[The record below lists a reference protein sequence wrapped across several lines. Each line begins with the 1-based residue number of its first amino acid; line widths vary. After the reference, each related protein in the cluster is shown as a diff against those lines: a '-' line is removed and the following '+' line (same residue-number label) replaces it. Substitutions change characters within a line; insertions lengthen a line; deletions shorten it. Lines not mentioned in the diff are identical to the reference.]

1 MTKCIDYLTLRR
13 YTILEVRESGE
24 CKMNNTMLSD
34 RIEKF
39 ILELLNKQSNDELLL
54 KRKDVADLL
63 ECAPSQV
70 TYVINTRFSSDNRF
84 IVESRRG
91 SGGYI
96 KIRMRQANHTEQV
109 HIPDFNVGTRQKSG
123 RDSAMGKDN
132 PNSIES
138 IEKGLDGYFRMLADY
153 DIITGQ
159 EYRLICM
166 MTHTMLEYC
175 PESHRREAAKT
186 MIHRIEWA
194 LKGE

>member
-1 MTKCIDYLTLRR
+1 
-13 YTILEVRESGE
+13 
-24 CKMNNTMLSD
+24 MNNTMLSD
-34 RIEKF
+34 KIEKF
-39 ILELLNKQSNDELLL
+39 ILELLNKQANDELLL

-70 TYVINTRFSSDNRF
+70 TYVINTRFSSDDRF
-84 IVESRRG
+84 VVESRRG

-96 KIRMRQANHTEQV
+96 KISMRPMNHSGTIHMPDFDMTNHT
-109 HIPDFNVGTRQKSG
+109 KSERG
-123 RDSAMGKDN
+123 SSTVKNN
-132 PNSIES
+132 PNGIES

-159 EYRLICM
+159 EYRLICT

-186 MIHRIEWA
+186 MIRRMEWA

>member
-1 MTKCIDYLTLRR
+1 ME
-13 YTILEVRESGE
+13 YTILEVWESGE
-24 CKMNNTMLSD
+24 FKMNNAMLSD

-39 ILELLNKQSNDELLL
+39 ILELLNKQANDELLL

-96 KIRMRQANHTEQV
+96 KISMRPVNHAERV
-109 HIPDFNVGTRQKSG
+109 HIPDFN
-123 RDSAMGKDN
+123 MGDHSRPERNSSTGKNN

-138 IEKGLDGYFRMLADY
+138 IEKGLDGYFRMLVDY

-159 EYRLICM
+159 EYRLICT

-175 PESHRREAAKT
+175 PESHRREAAKA